1 MARGYPVD
9 AEDMMAYLEIRIAQD
24 VCRVSLDRDRLR
36 IGRLAGNDIVLHDAQ
51 ISRQHAELRQI
62 GNQWRILDLGS
73 TNGLHVRGKRVPEH
87 ALANGDLL
95 LLAPD
100 VSLRFYEGAAPP
112 DAISTAAAPS
122 KPPASTA
129 STAPAN
135 PPAAARP
142 AIAPQS
148 AESPMLDM
156 FRPRSPFADD
166 EQPYYPP
173 GMGMPAPPTHYHSQ
187 YAPGAAANGQQPSG
201 PPPAAPRAPS
211 QHDTL
216 PAGGYPAPVGPMT
229 SGNDGHD
236 PFRRSGVSAPLDANR
251 ATAGPTSALLHV
263 CQTCGQLT
271 APDSVY
277 CQSCHHSIARECVN
291 CRLSLLPIQDRC
303 PRCQAPN
310 PMSVRRAHRAA
321 GA

>member
-1 MARGYPVD
+1 
-9 AEDMMAYLEIRIAQD
+9 MAYLEIRIAQD
-24 VCRVSLDRDRLR
+24 VRRVSLDRDRLR
-36 IGRLAGNDIVLHDAQ
+36 IGRLAGNDIVLRDAQ
-51 ISRQHAELRQI
+51 ISRQHAELRLM
-62 GNQWRILDLGS
+62 GGQWHILDLGS
-73 TNGLHVRGKRVPEH
+73 TNGLHFKGRRVPEH

-100 VSLRFYEGAAPP
+100 VSLRFLEGAAPP
-112 DAISTAAAPS
+112 DAISTATPFTAA
-122 KPPASTA
+122 T
-129 STAPAN
+129 PAN
-135 PPAAARP
+135 PPSAPPARPSPAAAATP
-142 AIAPQS
+142 
-148 AESPMLDM
+148 AESPLLDM

-187 YAPGAAANGQQPSG
+187 YAPGAAASPGANGSQQATWQ
-201 PPPAAPRAPS
+201 PPATPRS
-211 QHDTL
+211 SVQHDTL
-216 PAGGYPAPVGPMT
+216 PAGGYPAPSGPMT

-236 PFRRSGVSAPLDANR
+236 PFRRSGVSAPTDANR
-251 ATAGPTSALLHV
+251 ATSGPSSALLHV

-277 CQSCHHSIARECVN
+277 CQSCHHSIARECGN

-310 PMSVRRAHRAA
+310 PMSVRRVHRAT